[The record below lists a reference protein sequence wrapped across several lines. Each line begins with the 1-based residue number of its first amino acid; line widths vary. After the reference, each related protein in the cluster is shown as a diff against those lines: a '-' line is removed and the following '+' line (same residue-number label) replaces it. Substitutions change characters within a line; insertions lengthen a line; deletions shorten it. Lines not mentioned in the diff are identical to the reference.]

1 MKALISKLTVLFMII
16 SVLIVTPT
24 FGTKLNFTGVYS
36 LYQNEN
42 LDSGRGLKLS
52 ADFNSPLYPWASY
65 EETMLRFAGQEMSDM
80 KVYGGGFG
88 IKKDGWF
95 AELGYYLPKYELRN
109 SYKEA
114 LWLEINRVVS
124 PGLDPAGY
132 HGNGFTYEINDDFG
146 LAVGKE
152 FEYPLTDSLSLQFAA
167 IYRWLRFKD
176 VIICHFDSTT
186 YWEVYAYRDF
196 SGVLV
201 NLAFQW
207 RF

>member
-24 FGTKLNFTGVYS
+24 FGMKLNFTGLYS

-42 LDSGRGLKLS
+42 IENGRGFKLS
-52 ADFNSPLYPWASY
+52 ADWAFPIYPWTLY
-65 EETMLRFAGQEMSDM
+65 EKTLLRFGGQEMTNIGI
-80 KVYGGGFG
+80 YGGGFG
-88 IKKDGWF
+88 IKKKGWF
-95 AELGYYLPKYELRN
+95 VELGRYIPKPSLRP

-146 LAVGKE
+146 FSVGKE
-152 FEYPLTDSLSLQFAA
+152 FEYPLTDSLSLQFLAT
-167 IYRWLRFKD
+167 YRWLRFKD
-176 VIICHFDSTT
+176 VIICHFNSTT
-186 YWEVYAYRDF
+186 YWEVYDYRDF
-196 SGVLV
+196 SGILV
-201 NLAFQW
+201 NLGFEW

>member
-1 MKALISKLTVLFMII
+1 MKTLITLILLLVATPALAIN
-16 SVLIVTPT
+16 
-24 FGTKLNFTGVYS
+24 LNLGPIYS
-36 LYQNEN
+36 IYSNEN
-42 LDSGRGLKLS
+42 IENGRGLKLS
-52 ADFNSPLYPWASY
+52 ADWDFPIYPWISY
-65 EETMLRFAGQEMSDM
+65 EKTLLRFGGQEMTNIGI
-80 KVYGGGFG
+80 YGGGFG
-88 IKKDGWF
+88 IKKKGWF
-95 AELGYYLPKYELRN
+95 VELGHYIPKPSLKP

-114 LWLEINRVVS
+114 LWLEINRVLS
-124 PGLDPAGY
+124 PSLDPAGY
-132 HGNGFTYEINDDFG
+132 HDNGFTYEINDDFG

-186 YWEVYAYRDF
+186 YWEVYAYRNF